1 MTNDSKTPDNNVTF
15 TTEGQLRHENQFLK
29 DRVTNLEVFKQNFFT
44 QHYELIDARDRI
56 SQLEEQLTLGKLKE
70 QISSTET
77 QQELDSTDG
86 GGGALMDYFHSA
98 LTAASL
104 QDLMM
109 SLFQSADGMAKD
121 IVVQIRD
128 DGNLLDFCL
137 DENIKAESIKLIKQH
152 CHQEKAV
159 KVGGRVILNQKH
171 LSIIYSPIP
180 ENPNI
185 SNEKLEQYME
195 IISLGANTR
204 TSTLKQRAELNT
216 LRENIY
222 KIFKKMNQSFDT
234 LQGDLEDNIINIST
248 IYSTFMQTLT
258 ENLVK
263 MKLDKSHLSLLDM
276 ILNDTKSELLLAL
289 TKSMTLDKN
298 FLTVL
303 KRLEKAYAKA
313 HDGS

>member
-1 MTNDSKTPDNNVTF
+1 MNADSKTPENNMTF
-15 TTEGQLRHENQFLK
+15 TTEGRLRHENQFLK
-29 DRVTNLEVFKQNFFT
+29 DRVANLEVFKKNFLS

-56 SQLEEQLTLGKLKE
+56 SQLEEQLNLDKLKQ

-77 QQELDSTDG
+77 QQEFKLAG
-86 GGGALMDYFHSA
+86 GGSDLMDYFHSA

-104 QDLMM
+104 QDLVM
-109 SLFQSADGMAKD
+109 SLFQSADGMAED

-137 DENIKAESIKLIKQH
+137 DESIKADSINLIKEH
-152 CHQEKAV
+152 CHKEKV
-159 KVGGRVILNQKH
+159 VQVGNRIILNQKH
-171 LSIIYSPIP
+171 LSIIYTPIP
-180 ENPNI
+180 DNPNI
-185 SNEKLEQYME
+185 SEESLEQFME

-204 TSTLKQRAELNT
+204 TSTLKQRTELNT

-222 KIFKKMNQSFDT
+222 KIFKKMNQSFDS
-234 LQGDLEDNIINIST
+234 LQEDLEENIINIST
-248 IYSTFMQTLT
+248 IYSNFMESLT
-258 ENLVK
+258 ENLKK

-276 ILNDTKSELLLAL
+276 MLNDTKSELLLAL

-313 HDGS
+313 HEES

>member
-1 MTNDSKTPDNNVTF
+1 MTTDKETPNKDMKF

-29 DRVTNLEVFKQNFFT
+29 DRVTNLEVFKQNFFA
-44 QHYELIDARDRI
+44 QHYDLIDARDRI
-56 SQLEEQLTLGKLKE
+56 SQLEEQLNLDKLKQ

-77 QQELDSTDG
+77 QQEFKLTDG
-86 GGGALMDYFHSA
+86 GGDLMEYFHSA

-104 QDLMM
+104 QDLVM

-137 DENIKAESIKLIKQH
+137 DESIKEESIKLIKEH
-152 CHQEKAV
+152 SHKEKAV
-159 KVGGRVILNQKH
+159 QIGTRVILNQKH

-180 ENPNI
+180 GNPNI
-185 SNEKLEQYME
+185 SEEGLEPYME
-195 IISLGANTR
+195 ILSLGANTR

-222 KIFKKMNQSFDT
+222 KIFKKMNKAFDE
-234 LQGDLEDNIINIST
+234 LQEDLEDNIIIIST
-248 IYSTFMQTLT
+248 IYSTFMLSLT

-276 ILNDTKSELLLAL
+276 MLNDTKSELLLAL

>member
-1 MTNDSKTPDNNVTF
+1 MTADNKTPDQDMTF
-15 TTEGQLRHENQFLK
+15 TAEGRLRHENQFLK

-56 SQLEEQLTLGKLKE
+56 SQLEEQLNLDKLKQ

-77 QQELDSTDG
+77 QQDFKLTDG
-86 GGGALMDYFHSA
+86 GGDLMEYFHSA

-104 QDLMM
+104 QDLVM

-137 DENIKAESIKLIKQH
+137 DENIKAESIKLIKEH
-152 CHQEKAV
+152 CNKEKV
-159 KVGGRVILNQKH
+159 VQVGNRIILNQKH
-171 LSIIYSPIP
+171 LSIIYSAIP
-180 ENPNI
+180 DNPNI
-185 SNEKLEQYME
+185 SEESLEQYME

-204 TSTLKQRAELNT
+204 SSTLKQRAELNM

-222 KIFKKMNQSFDT
+222 KIFKKMNQSFDI
-234 LQGDLEDNIINIST
+234 LQGDLEDNIIIIST
-248 IYSTFMQTLT
+248 IYSDFMESMI
-258 ENLVK
+258 ENLIK
-263 MKLDKSHLSLLDM
+263 MKLDKNHLSLLNM
-276 ILNDTKSELLLAL
+276 ILTDTKSEMLLAL

-298 FLTVL
+298 FLAVL